1 MTILIAIFFLA
12 ALAFAVVF
20 IYELMR
26 QIRQLEEELDFNKGL
41 EPEERCVA
49 ENKYLLTLY
58 KKVKEHNEILTKEV
72 ERLRKNKSEYS
83 EKENK
88 YEKV

>member
-26 QIRQLEEELDFNKGL
+26 QIRQLEEKLDFSKELD
-41 EPEERCVA
+41 PEERCVA

-58 KKVKEHNEILTKEV
+58 KKVREHNEILTKEV
-72 ERLRKNKSEYS
+72 ERLRG
-83 EKENK
+83 ENAD
-88 YEKV
+88 E

>member
-1 MTILIAIFFLA
+1 MMVVISIFFLA

-26 QIRQLEEELDFNKGL
+26 QIKQLEEELDFNKGL

-49 ENKYLLTLY
+49 ENKYLIELY
-58 KKVKEHNEILTKEV
+58 KKVREHNEILTKEV
-72 ERLRKNKSEYS
+72 ERLRG
-83 EKENK
+83 ENAD
-88 YEKV
+88 E

>member
-1 MTILIAIFFLA
+1 MTILIVIFFLA
-12 ALAFAVVF
+12 ALGFAVVF

-41 EPEERCVA
+41 DPEERCMA

-58 KKVKEHNEILTKEV
+58 KKVREHNEILTKEV
-72 ERLRKNKSEYS
+72 ERLRG
-83 EKENK
+83 ENAD
-88 YEKV
+88 E